1 MGNVS
6 DEAIADLLLK
16 TIKEAVKEGRLVSV
30 NSQRFEEK
38 EDDGKFLN
46 AEYIFRVK
54 IPFPQG
60 DLNSAEIRTVK
71 ISNFEND
78 TSEF

>member
-16 TIKEAVKEGRLVSV
+16 TIKEAIKEGRLVSV

-46 AEYIFRVK
+46 AEYTFRVK

-78 TSEF
+78 TSEV

>member
-46 AEYIFRVK
+46 AEYTFRVK
-54 IPFPQG
+54 IPFRK
-60 DLNSAEIRTVK
+60 AI
-71 ISNFEND
+71 
-78 TSEF
+78 